1 MLTILVQNILPVFS
15 VLFLGFIL
23 GKCQMFSRAEAAT
36 LNRFAFMVLQPPLIF
51 SLLSQVDLSAF
62 HYLAVFSYGAGQA
75 IIFTL
80 SYLLC
85 RFVLRH
91 DVMESWLLAMAMIFV
106 NSLLYIWPIS
116 TLIYGEAGNIPIV
129 AIVAWDASIVFAF
142 FVISSDLLAHKKVT
156 IGASV
161 KRLAKNPVLLTII
174 FAIGFNLAGLAVI
187 APVKTALGFIS
198 VSTAPITLFAMGVI
212 LSGTALMPSRTVF
225 VLSGVKLF
233 ALPMLVAGLLLL
245 GDWPADWQQL
255 MVFNAAGPAGAMPFA
270 IAMLYGISTD
280 RIAPIIIWTSFLSL
294 FTLAWLA

>member
-1 MLTILVQNILPVFS
+1 MSNFFARSGYLEP
-15 VLFLGFIL
+15 
-23 GKCQMFSRAEAAT
+23 
-36 LNRFAFMVLQPPLIF
+36 FAFMVLQPPLIF

-129 AIVAWDASIVFAF
+129 AIVAWDASVVFAF
-142 FVISSDLLAHKKVT
+142 FVISSDLLANKKATLGV
-156 IGASV
+156 SF

-174 FAIGFNLAGLAVI
+174 FAIGFNLTGLSII
-187 APVKTALGFIS
+187 APVKTALSFIS
-198 VSTAPITLFAMGVI
+198 ASTAPVTLFVMGVI
-212 LSGTALMPSRTVF
+212 LSRTVLMPRVRC
-225 VLSGVKLF
+225 LCCRGKII
-233 ALPMLVAGLLLL
+233 ALPILVAGLLLL

-255 MVFNAAGPAGAMPFA
+255 MVLNAAGPAGAMP
-270 IAMLYGISTD
+270 L
-280 RIAPIIIWTSFLSL
+280 R
-294 FTLAWLA
+294 